1 MSVVRRTRGLLNISG
16 SGEILRR
23 YLVVNGFDGAL
34 TMLGL
39 IIGFLFSAPGDL
51 DVVVNA
57 CLAAAIA
64 LGMSGIS
71 SAYVSEVAERKH
83 QLEKLQ
89 DAMITD
95 LSNTTHGEAAR
106 WVPLLVALV
115 NGIAPLLISL
125 LIISPLWF
133 AQAGASLVI
142 PPLHLAIL
150 IAFSLIFVL
159 GVLLGRIAEVS
170 WWRSGIQTMLVAAV
184 TVVLIYMLTG

>member
-1 MSVVRRTRGLLNISG
+1 MNISG

-39 IIGFLFSAPGDL
+39 IIGFLFSSPGDM
-51 DVVVNA
+51 DVIINT

-83 QLEKLQ
+83 QLEKLEG
-89 DAMITD
+89 AMITD
-95 LSNTTHGEAAR
+95 LSNTAHGEAAR
-106 WVPLLVALV
+106 WVPFLVALV
-115 NGIAPLLISL
+115 NGVAPLLFSL
-125 LIISPLWF
+125 LIISPLWL
-133 AQAGASLVI
+133 ARTGVELVWE
-142 PPLHLAIL
+142 PLYLSVV
-150 IAFSLIFVL
+150 IAFGLIFIL

-170 WWRSGIQTMLVAAV
+170 WLRSGVRTMLVAAV
-184 TVVLIYMLTG
+184 TVALIYALTA

>member
-1 MSVVRRTRGLLNISG
+1 MSLVRRTRGMMELSG

-39 IIGFLFSAPGDL
+39 IIGFLFSAPDDL
-51 DVVVNA
+51 DVVGSA

-83 QLEKLQ
+83 QLEKLES
-89 DAMITD
+89 AMIAD
-95 LSNTTHGEAAR
+95 LSNTRHGEAAR
-106 WVPLLVALV
+106 WIPLLVALV
-115 NGIAPLLISL
+115 NGMAPLVFCL
-125 LIISPLWF
+125 LIISPLWLT
-133 AQAGASLVI
+133 QAGIPLVL
-142 PPLHLAIL
+142 PPLQLSIL
-150 IAFSLIFVL
+150 IAFSIIFVL

-170 WWRSGIQTMLVAAV
+170 WLRSGIQTMLLAAATVA
-184 TVVLIYMLTG
+184 LIYLLTG